1 MPTATA
7 TLSTLA
13 GVVINTGVSV
23 ATTIFTDYWP
33 YVLVFG
39 VLISLVFW
47 VRRVIG
53 FGRR

>member
-1 MPTATA
+1 MPSALT
-7 TLSTLA
+7 TLATLA

-39 VLISLVFW
+39 VLIGLVFW
-47 VRRVIG
+47 VKRVVG
-53 FGRR
+53 FGRK